1 MSEKHDEPRTPAS
14 SGGRTPEGEP
24 GGEPTGE
31 PTGEIDIP
39 VEVEAEP
46 ATPADPLATLEQR
59 VAELEKD
66 KQQTYDRLVRT
77 AADLDNF
84 RKRSRR
90 ELDDARVDE
99 RFKVLREM
107 LPVIDNLERAIEHA
121 EKGDEVGGV
130 LQGVQLVL
138 RQFGQALERCDVQA
152 FDATGQAFDPNLH
165 EAISQVETD
174 ELPPGTVVKMLQK
187 GYRAGTGRLL
197 RPALVVVAR
206 PRPADEVGPGGNGAD
221 HGNGADTGGEG
232 GDGGGG

>member
-1 MSEKHDEPRTPAS
+1 MSEKHDEPQTPGPAA
-14 SGGRTPEGEP
+14 GAPETE
-24 GGEPTGE
+24 T
-31 PTGEIDIP
+31 DIP
-39 VEVEAEP
+39 VEVDEAEP
-46 ATPADPLATLEQR
+46 AAPVDPLAALEQR

-77 AADLDNF
+77 AADLENF

-121 EKGDEVGGV
+121 EKSEEAGGV

-152 FDATGQAFDPNLH
+152 FEATGQAFDPNLH

-174 ELPPGTVVKMLQK
+174 EVPAGTVVKMLQK

-206 PRPADEVGPGGNGAD
+206 PRPADDVGPEGNGSDRGNGAD
-221 HGNGADTGGEG
+221 QNAGEG
-232 GDGGGG
+232 DAGEDGGAS

>member
-1 MSEKHDEPRTPAS
+1 MSEKHDEPQTQAPSA
-14 SGGRTPEGEP
+14 GTPEGEA
-24 GGEPTGE
+24 
-31 PTGEIDIP
+31 DIP
-39 VEVEAEP
+39 VEVDEAEP
-46 ATPADPLATLEQR
+46 AAPADPLAALEQR

-66 KQQTYDRLVRT
+66 KQQIYDRLVRT

-121 EKGDEVGGV
+121 DKSDEAGGV

-138 RQFGQALERCDVQA
+138 RQFGQALERCDVVA

-174 ELPPGTVVKMLQK
+174 DVPAGTVVKMLQK
-187 GYRAGTGRLL
+187 GYRAGAGRLL

-206 PRPADEVGPGGNGAD
+206 PRPVDEAGGASEGNGADPAGGNGAD
-221 HGNGADTGGEG
+221 STGGAGERDDAV